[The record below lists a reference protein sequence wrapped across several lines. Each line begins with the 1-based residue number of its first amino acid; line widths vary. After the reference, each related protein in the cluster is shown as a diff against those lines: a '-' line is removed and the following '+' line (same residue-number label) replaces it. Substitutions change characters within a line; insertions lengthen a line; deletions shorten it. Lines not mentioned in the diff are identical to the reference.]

1 MPCVA
6 PGSKSRRR
14 CGSLHTMIFGHRCRR
29 TSQHKLQREA
39 KEQGVDRCD
48 EAGDVRLTETE
59 VRDIRALNSAFEDFV
74 LVLNVGGVVDL
85 APVAEVATV
94 LLMSQL
100 GSAAGD
106 AVADV
111 LLGTSYPSGKL
122 TTTWAAVTDDPSTEG
137 FGGRACTGVQRCHN
151 AGQCA
156 RFAGDS
162 CRHRQSD
169 AYVSAD
175 ACRFA
180 KIGDAP
186 SRTGVGPCAYE
197 AIRDLNVLPCICAA
211 VFFVHSAG
219 KRCKI
224 KENLF

>member
-1 MPCVA
+1 MQPFEQEGMDAV
-6 PGSKSRRR
+6 RRA
-14 CGSLHTMIFGHRCRR
+14 GVEITTEVWLAAYDDIR
-29 TSQHKLQREA
+29 TQVQVDFAAQLQREA

-85 APVAEVATV
+85 APVA
-94 LLMSQL
+94 
-100 GSAAGD
+100 
-106 AVADV
+106 DV

-137 FGGRACTGVQRCHN
+137 FGGRTCTGGQRCHN

-186 SRTGVGPCAYE
+186 PRTGVGPCAYE
-197 AIRDLNVLPCICAA
+197 AIRDLNILPCICAA

>member
-1 MPCVA
+1 MQPFEQEGMDAVRRAA
-6 PGSKSRRR
+6 PECMVLLRN
-14 CGSLHTMIFGHRCRR
+14 
-29 TSQHKLQREA
+29 
-39 KEQGVDRCD
+39 DRCVLPLQSPKRI
-48 EAGDVRLTETE
+48 ALYGSGARRGGTGSGDVNVRLTETE

-85 APVAEVATV
+85 AP
-94 LLMSQL
+94 
-100 GSAAGD
+100 
-106 AVADV
+106 VADV

-137 FGGRACTGVQRCHN
+137 FGGRACTGGQRCHN

-162 CRHRQSD
+162 CRRRQSD

-180 KIGDAP
+180 KVGDA
-186 SRTGVGPCAYE
+186 SARTGVGPCAYE
-197 AIRDLNVLPCICAA
+197 AIRDLNILPCICAA

>member
-1 MPCVA
+1 MCIA
-6 PGSKSRRR
+6 AAIAEKNCALRQRCTKGDTGS
-14 CGSLHTMIFGHRCRR
+14 
-29 TSQHKLQREA
+29 
-39 KEQGVDRCD
+39 
-48 EAGDVRLTETE
+48 GDVNVRLTETE

-137 FGGRACTGVQRCHN
+137 FGGRACTGR
-151 AGQCA
+151 ATMSQC
-156 RFAGDS
+156 R
-162 CRHRQSD
+162 
-169 AYVSAD
+169 
-175 ACRFA
+175 
-180 KIGDAP
+180 
-186 SRTGVGPCAYE
+186 
-197 AIRDLNVLPCICAA
+197 A
-211 VFFVHSAG
+211 V
-219 KRCKI
+219 CKI
-224 KENLF
+224 CGRFLPPSTIRRIRIR

>member
-1 MPCVA
+1 MQRISVPEMQPFEQEGMDAVRRAAPECMVLLRNDRCVLPLQSPKRIA
-6 PGSKSRRR
+6 LYGSGARHTVKGGTGSGDVNVRHFVTVEEGLRRA
-14 CGSLHTMIFGHRCRR
+14 GVEITTEAWLAAYDDIR
-29 TSQHKLQREA
+29 TQVQAEFAAQLQREA

-122 TTTWAAVTDDPSTEG
+122 TTT
-137 FGGRACTGVQRCHN
+137 
-151 AGQCA
+151 
-156 RFAGDS
+156 
-162 CRHRQSD
+162 
-169 AYVSAD
+169 
-175 ACRFA
+175 
-180 KIGDAP
+180 
-186 SRTGVGPCAYE
+186 
-197 AIRDLNVLPCICAA
+197 
-211 VFFVHSAG
+211 
-219 KRCKI
+219 
-224 KENLF
+224 

>member
-1 MPCVA
+1 MQRISVPEMQPFEQEGMDAV
-6 PGSKSRRR
+6 RRA
-14 CGSLHTMIFGHRCRR
+14 GVEITTEVWLAAYDDIR
-29 TSQHKLQREA
+29 TQVQTDFAAQLQREA

-74 LVLNVGGVVDL
+74 IVLNVGGVVDL

-100 GSAAGD
+100 GSAAED

-137 FGGRACTGVQRCHN
+137 FGGRACTGGQRCHN

-162 CRHRQSD
+162 CRRRQSD

-180 KIGDAP
+180 KVGDAP
-186 SRTGVGPCAYE
+186 PRTGVGPCAYE
-197 AIRDLNVLPCICAA
+197 AIRDLRN
-211 VFFVHSAG
+211 
-219 KRCKI
+219 R
-224 KENLF
+224 

>member
-1 MPCVA
+1 MQRISVPEMQPFEQEGMDAV
-6 PGSKSRRR
+6 RRA
-14 CGSLHTMIFGHRCRR
+14 GVEITTEVWLAAYHDIR
-29 TSQHKLQREA
+29 TQVQVDFAAQLQREA

-94 LLMSQL
+94 LLMSRL

-122 TTTWAAVTDDPSTEG
+122 TTWAAVTDDPSTEG
-137 FGGRACTGVQRCHN
+137 FGGRACTGGQRCHN

-162 CRHRQSD
+162 
-169 AYVSAD
+169 
-175 ACRFA
+175 
-180 KIGDAP
+180 
-186 SRTGVGPCAYE
+186 
-197 AIRDLNVLPCICAA
+197 
-211 VFFVHSAG
+211 
-219 KRCKI
+219 
-224 KENLF
+224 